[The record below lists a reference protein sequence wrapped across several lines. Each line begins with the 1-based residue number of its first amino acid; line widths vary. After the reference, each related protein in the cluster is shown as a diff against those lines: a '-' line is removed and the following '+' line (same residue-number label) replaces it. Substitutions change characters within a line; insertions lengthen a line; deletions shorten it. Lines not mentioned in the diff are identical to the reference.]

1 METYGVARTMR
12 RKKYEHELGSR
23 QFLVC
28 TQIFLM
34 ESLVGTLA
42 SAVMRRV
49 GERKFLLLT
58 SHYCT
63 VSLGALIIGNRR
75 FMSQSFSPVSASV
88 SVAFKTW
95 TDVSKQGVAR
105 TRLRS

>member
-12 RKKYEHELGSR
+12 RKKYEHELGSTES
-23 QFLVC
+23 LVR
-28 TQIFLM
+28 THIFLM
-34 ESLVGTLA
+34 GTLVGTSA

-63 VSLGALIIGNRR
+63 VSELGALIIGNRR
-75 FMSQSFSPVSASV
+75 FIVAVMFSPSV
-88 SVAFKTW
+88 LS
-95 TDVSKQGVAR
+95 
-105 TRLRS
+105 L